1 MDHHTGVVSGG
12 RLLRLWF
19 HILLNGH
26 KPCCWYNN
34 SFLLF
39 SRTLALFAGEM
50 SHIASPLAVV
60 SGVCLLPAGSMSAC
74 SCIASLAHPCKGSTV
89 VLLLLAVQVCFVWES
104 VCNLPPLLPQKQGD
118 ESLPLFCFD
127 SRNCFCCIISCE
139 RKEESFPVVKKL
151 GQYCYCMSC
160 WNFSGFYFWRIKTL
174 SPFPGFLGDSQGF
187 NWINIML
194 FWCCITSS
202 CFLPLQL
209 VLSLWLWSAL

>member
-12 RLLRLWF
+12 RFLRLWF
-19 HILLNGH
+19 HILLNGR

-89 VLLLLAVQVCFVWES
+89 VLLLLAVQVCSVFVGKVYATCHLCCLRNREMSHCLCS
-104 VCNLPPLLPQKQGD
+104 VLT
-118 ESLPLFCFD
+118 
-127 SRNCFCCIISCE
+127 
-139 RKEESFPVVKKL
+139 L
-151 GQYCYCMSC
+151 GTA
-160 WNFSGFYFWRIKTL
+160 FA
-174 SPFPGFLGDSQGF
+174 
-187 NWINIML
+187 
-194 FWCCITSS
+194 
-202 CFLPLQL
+202 
-209 VLSLWLWSAL
+209 VLSLVKGRKRAFL